1 MKKPLKLKEEFEK
14 LLEILLKE
22 LQKHYGERLFSVV
35 VYGSVARGT
44 HRPDSDL
51 DLLIIVENLPKSSY
65 DRFMEFLKIEEKLEP
80 RLRRLRKKGIYT
92 HISPVLKTPE
102 EAKKVSLLYLD
113 MTEDAKIIYDKDN
126 FFRKILEELK
136 EKLKKLGSKRI
147 WRGNAWYW
155 ILKPD
160 LKPGEIIEL

>member
-22 LQKHYGERLFSVV
+22 LQKYYGERLFSVV

-80 RLRRLRKKGIYT
+80 HLRRLRKKEYIL
-92 HISPVLKTPE
+92 IFRQFLKPQ
-102 EAKKVSLLYLD
+102 
-113 MTEDAKIIYDKDN
+113 
-126 FFRKILEELK
+126 R
-136 EKLKKLGSKRI
+136 KLKR
-147 WRGNAWYW
+147 
-155 ILKPD
+155 
-160 LKPGEIIEL
+160 